1 MRRRRRLR
9 RRFLWAGL
17 LIGLVLLYVTVS
29 ILRACLWTR
38 GLVGGGVRWRI
49 HERGRRYSAVLS

>member
-38 GLVGGGVRWRI
+38 GLVRGGVRWRI